1 MELQFQNLSR
11 RFGRKRAVDR
21 LSVGLTHGVYG
32 LLGPNGSG
40 KTTLMRMMTG
50 LLRPTSGRVLYNGQE
65 IGKLGDAYRAK
76 LGFLPQEFGFYRGF
90 TGNDMLRYI
99 AALKGL
105 DEKETERQ
113 VRELSERV
121 GLSSDDMKRLV
132 SGYSGGMRR
141 RLGIAQALMDDPE
154 ILVLDEPT
162 AGLDPQERVRFR
174 NLISGIAASRL
185 VLLSTHIISDIEFIA
200 GDVLILRKGK
210 LLLQAPPKE
219 IVASV
224 EGKVWTVEVK
234 PEEVERFQK
243 TCLIGNLRQIEN
255 GVELRIVGDEAPDHP
270 GAMPAEPTLEDV
282 YLYYFRE
289 AAAS

>member
-1 MELQFQNLSR
+1 MELTFKDLTKR
-11 RFGRKRAVDR
+11 YGRKRAVDR
-21 LSVGLTHGVYG
+21 LNVTLTHGVYG

-50 LLRPTSGRVLYNGQE
+50 LLKPTSGQVLYNGQE
-65 IGKLGDAYRAK
+65 IAKMGDAYRAK

-105 DEKETERQ
+105 DEKKTEKEVKR
-113 VRELSERV
+113 LSEMV
-121 GLSSDDMKRLV
+121 GLSSDEMGRLV

-174 NLISGIAASRL
+174 NLISGISSSRL

-210 LLLQAPPKE
+210 LLLQAPPAE
-219 IVASV
+219 IIASV
-224 EGKVWTVEVK
+224 KGKVWTVEVP

-243 TCLIGNLRQIEN
+243 TCLIGNLRQTGT
-255 GVELRIVGDEAPDHP
+255 GVELRVVGDEAPAP
-270 GAMPAEPTLEDV
+270 AAVPAEPTLEDV

-289 AAAS
+289 ASSQ

>member
-210 LLLQAPPKE
+210 LLLQASPKE

-270 GAMPAEPTLEDV
+270 GAMLAEPTLEDV